1 MLSEGAMAPDEGRAG
16 KIKRNMRA
24 YRGRRRAQ
32 GLRLVQRWVP
42 DTRSPEFLAE
52 IGAQS
57 RAVAA
62 AADAESELLD
72 WIESNADFD
81 DWK

>member
-1 MLSEGAMAPDEGRAG
+1 MAPDEGRAG
-16 KIKRNMRA
+16 KVKRNMKA
-24 YRGRRRAQ
+24 YRDRRRAE

-52 IGAQS
+52 IRAQS
-57 RAVAA
+57 LAA
-62 AADAESELLD
+62 AASDDPELID
-72 WIESNADFD
+72 WIESHADFD

>member
-1 MLSEGAMAPDEGRAG
+1 
-16 KIKRNMRA
+16 MRA
-24 YRGRRRAQ
+24 YRDRRRAE

-52 IGAQS
+52 LRAQS
-57 RAVAA
+57 LALARAT
-62 AADAESELLD
+62 ADDEILD
-72 WIESNADFD
+72 WIEANADLD

>member
-1 MLSEGAMAPDEGRAG
+1 MAPDEGRSG
-16 KIKRNMRA
+16 KVKRNMRA
-24 YRGRRRAQ
+24 YRDRRRAE

-52 IGAQS
+52 LHAQS
-57 RAVAA
+57 RALARA
-62 AADAESELLD
+62 SADDETMN
-72 WIESNADFD
+72 WIEANADLD

>member
-1 MLSEGAMAPDEGRAG
+1 MAPDEGRSG
-16 KIKRNMRA
+16 KVKRNMRA
-24 YRGRRRAQ
+24 YRDRRRAE

-52 IGAQS
+52 LRAQS
-57 RAVAA
+57 LALARAS
-62 AADAESELLD
+62 ADDEIMD
-72 WIESNADFD
+72 WIEANADLD

>member
-1 MLSEGAMAPDEGRAG
+1 MAPDEGRAG
-16 KIKRNMRA
+16 KVKRNMQA
-24 YRGRRRAQ
+24 YRHRRRAQ

-52 IGAQS
+52 IRAQS
-57 RAVAA
+57 LAA
-62 AADAESELLD
+62 AASDAPELVD

>member
-1 MLSEGAMAPDEGRAG
+1 MAPDEGRSG
-16 KIKRNMRA
+16 KVKRNMRA
-24 YRGRRRAQ
+24 YRDRRRAE

-52 IGAQS
+52 LRAQS
-57 RAVAA
+57 LAIAA
-62 AADAESELLD
+62 AAEAESELLD